1 MKFLTPI
8 FLTLLTIQTV
18 AATSDPA
25 DNLNTRLE
33 KDTVSAVLEK
43 DFPSPKLRSA
53 SSGARMA
60 KPQMKPHTTKPQK
73 ILDSDPFFGKD
84 VRDAPVAFGT
94 TKTDDMRIA
103 PGSVGS
109 FSEKPMKL
117 KVMDTKR
124 ASLDPE
130 QKDTIFI

>member
-1 MKFLTPI
+1 
-8 FLTLLTIQTV
+8 
-18 AATSDPA
+18 
-25 DNLNTRLE
+25 
-33 KDTVSAVLEK
+33 
-43 DFPSPKLRSA
+43 
-53 SSGARMA
+53 MA
-60 KPQMKPHTTKPQK
+60 KPQK